1 MSLFFISDLHL
12 HPSRPEITQA
22 FYDFLSS
29 TAHKAEALYILGDFF
44 EAWLGDDDDTPM
56 YKEVI
61 QRLKDYSLGSGTANK
76 EQADNNQPIP
86 VYIMHGNRDFLLGNT
101 FANQANITLLNDPS
115 VIEYHG
121 CSHLLM
127 HGDSLCTKDADYMAF
142 RAMTRTS
149 EWQQKVLSLSLQE
162 RREYAKSLRQK
173 SQEMTSLKAEDI
185 LDVTPEE
192 VIKKMAEYNVT
203 SFIHGHTHRPN
214 IHALT
219 INNTSAQ
226 RIVLGDW
233 EQKGWYIEITKTQLS
248 LESFN
253 IPTHSL

>member
-29 TAHKAEALYILGDFF
+29 IAHKAEALYILGDFF

-56 YKEVI
+56 YREVI
-61 QRLKDYSLGSGTANK
+61 QRLKNYSLGSETENK
-76 EQADNNQPIP
+76 DQADNNQSIP
-86 VYIMHGNRDFLLGNT
+86 VYIMHGNRDFLLGKT

-121 CSHLLM
+121 QSYLLM
-127 HGDSLCTKDADYMAF
+127 HGDSLCTKDANYMAF
-142 RAMTRTS
+142 RAMTRTA

-173 SQEMTSLKAEDI
+173 SQDVTSLKAEDI

-192 VIKKMAEYNVT
+192 VDKKMAEYDIT
-203 SFIHGHTHRPN
+203 TLIHGHTHRPN
-214 IHALT
+214 IHSTTA
-219 INNTSAQ
+219 NNKAAR

-233 EQKGWYIEITKTQLS
+233 EQRGWYIEITKTKPS
-248 LESFN
+248 LKHFPIS
-253 IPTHSL
+253 S

>member
-29 TAHKAEALYILGDFF
+29 IAREAEALYILGDFF

-56 YKEVI
+56 YREVI
-61 QRLKDYSLGSGTANK
+61 QRLKDYSLGSGKKNK
-76 EQADNNQPIP
+76 EQTENDQPIP

-115 VIEYHG
+115 VIEYHE
-121 CSHLLM
+121 CSYLLM

-142 RAMTRTS
+142 RAMTRTV
-149 EWQQKVLSLSLQE
+149 EWQQKVLSSSLQE

-173 SQEMTSLKAEDI
+173 SQEVTSLKAADI

-192 VIKKMAEYNVT
+192 VTKKMTEYNVT
-203 SFIHGHTHRPN
+203 NFIHGHTHRPN
-214 IHALT
+214 IHST
-219 INNTSAQ
+219 TVNNKAAR

-233 EQKGWYIEITKTQLS
+233 EHQGWYVEINRTSLS

-253 IPTHSL
+253 IPLKHG